1 MITIT
6 SLTPGKNSTD
16 VSINQDIEIRV
27 SADFKLDP
35 RNVSFKL
42 NEIDVIANVFSIYN
56 GATEYD
62 LVITLYARK
71 RIKFGDEYRYGQ
83 SDIRYGMRDIHP
95 SVLQY
100 GSRYV
105 CSFLIWGS
113 NNLGQREEA
122 ADSFV
127 FSTEEGIFYN
137 SKPATYFYSDHTQSM
152 ANKLPEWS
160 RARFDKYSNF
170 QQLLN
175 PIGEYLEKSQT
186 LADKMYQGSLIQT
199 VDLKELPFLYKYELD
214 KNFEFQNFFNQDGST
229 FFIQPEISGIQG
241 ITRFDLFTTEEN
253 TLKSLYYSR
262 IPTRINTKQ
271 VYVSSNTIVSK
282 TAITN
287 LLFPVN
293 KRLEREG
300 SFVLYCTNISTSII
314 RKSPVTIAFLKC
326 QIKGTSIFDKKQE
339 EEIVLYNEK
348 YLFTKKLW
356 KKIDSVQ
363 FFNVENADATFKL
376 LHFPEADKMS
386 TDMKRMILPD
396 GNADSIIW
404 SFENRNDMT
413 VVQKRRTLGES
424 GIQVLKNAGAT
435 EVVSEMAVFDID
447 NTTPLKLTDIAV
459 DYTTDKI
466 YGVDNSYLYIFDKRE
481 PYPEALKRI
490 PGDNGTSD
498 LVFSIV
504 QDGTSLD
511 EDGQKEIQVNC
522 IHTAPGKKIIKYR
535 IKITKPDNSVV
546 YLLRDSSTTSDPNN
560 SSIYVKQV
568 GFTLENISNRF
579 TANMVGE
586 YFFELEVMYQGG
598 TVSKDYAFVYLP
610 KISAI
615 VKYKLER
622 ILNDSVPVSLFLDFD
637 QEIKIHTDKSMLH
650 SVVFHKDGILI
661 DYVNKVLY
669 SSEEY
674 TSIDVE

>member
-1 MITIT
+1 MITVT
-6 SLTPGKNSTD
+6 SLTPGKNSTG

-42 NEIDVIANVFSIYN
+42 NELDVVPNVFSIYN

-83 SDIRYGMRDIHP
+83 SNIRYGMRDIYP
-95 SVLQY
+95 SVLEY

-113 NNLGQREEA
+113 NDLGQREET

-137 SKPATYFYSDHTQSM
+137 SKPATYFYSDQTQSM

-186 LADKMYQGSLIQT
+186 LADKIYQGSLIQT

-241 ITRFDLFTTEEN
+241 ITRFDLLTTEDN
-253 TLKSLYYSR
+253 GLKSLYQDKT
-262 IPTRINTKQ
+262 PTRINTKQ
-271 VYVSSNTIVSK
+271 IYVGDNVVVPETV
-282 TAITN
+282 ITN
-287 LLFPVN
+287 LLFPVY
-293 KRLEREG
+293 KKLEREG
-300 SFVLYCTNISTSII
+300 SFVLYCTNISTSIL
-314 RKSPVTIAFLKC
+314 RKSPTTIAFLKC
-326 QIKGTSIFDKKQE
+326 QVKGISIFDKKQE

-356 KKIDSVQ
+356 KKIETVQ
-363 FFNVENADATFKL
+363 FFNVEKTDATFKL
-376 LHFPEADKMS
+376 LHFPESDKMS
-386 TDMKRMILPD
+386 PDMKRMILPS
-396 GNADSIIW
+396 GNADAIIW
-404 SFENRNDMT
+404 SFENRDNT
-413 VVQKRRTLGES
+413 IIQKRRTLGES
-424 GIQVLKNAGAT
+424 GIQVLKNAGET
-435 EVVSEMAVFDID
+435 EIISEMAMFDI
-447 NTTPLKLTDIAV
+447 NNSTPLQLTDIAV
-459 DYTTDKI
+459 DYTSNKI
-466 YGVDNSYLYIFDKRE
+466 YGVDNNYLYIFDKRE
-481 PYPEALKRI
+481 PYPETLKKI
-490 PGDNGTSD
+490 PGDNGASD
-498 LVFSIV
+498 LVLSII
-504 QDGTSLD
+504 QDGTSLN
-511 EDGQKEIQVNC
+511 ENGQKEIQVNC
-522 IHTAPGKKIIKYR
+522 IHTTPGKKIIKYR

-546 YLLRDSSTTSDPNN
+546 YLLRDSSVTSDPNN
-560 SSIYVKQV
+560 SSVYVKQLK
-568 GFTLENISNRF
+568 FTLENISNRF
-579 TANMVGE
+579 TADMVGE
-586 YFFELEVMYQGG
+586 YLFELEVMYQGG

-622 ILNDSVPVSLFLDFD
+622 ILNDSIPVMLFLDFD
-637 QEIKIHTDKSMLH
+637 QELKIYTDKSMLH
-650 SVVFHKDGILI
+650 SIVFHKDGILI